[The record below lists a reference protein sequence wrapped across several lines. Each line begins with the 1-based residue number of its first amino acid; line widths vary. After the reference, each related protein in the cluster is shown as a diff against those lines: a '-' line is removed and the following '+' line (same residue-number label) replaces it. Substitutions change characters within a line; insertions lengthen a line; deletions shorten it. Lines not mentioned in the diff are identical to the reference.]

1 VQDTVHMTLG
11 AGELLAIP
19 ALPLVA
25 ALTVGLFGWAL
36 KEKLSHWICSLG
48 VIGAA
53 VLSLHVFVQVLD
65 GASFSGNFWTWI
77 ISGGLHVPVG
87 MMIDRLTAI
96 MMLTVT
102 IVSACVHVFTIGYM
116 HGDPGYSRFFSYIS
130 GFTFAMLVLVMGNN
144 FFTLFFGWEAVGLF
158 SYLLIGFWFK
168 RESAIVASMKAFIV
182 NRVGDFGFAIGIL
195 AVWHYFGSVEYVQ
208 VFGAVKAFVASGHTL
223 DVPWLGLHVSA
234 ITFICVALFIG
245 AMGKSAQVP
254 LHVWLPDSMEGPT
267 PISALIHAATMVT
280 AGVFMVA
287 RLSPMFEYSNTALE
301 LVTVVGGITAWMCAT
316 IGMVQNDIKRVIAY
330 STCSQ
335 LGYMFVACGISAYSA
350 GIFHLVT
357 HAYFKALLFLGA
369 GSVIHGMMAE
379 QDIRKMGQLRKFM
392 PITYWTMLIGS
403 LALSGVYPF
412 AGFWSK
418 DVIIEAAAVRGM
430 GWASD
435 FAYLSVLTA
444 VFMTGFYTFRM
455 FLLTFHNSDRVPPET
470 KSHVH
475 ESPWVITVPLMV
487 LSVGAVLAGWFG
499 SDILHI
505 IDLGP
510 GGYFGHSIFVLH
522 SHDPLSKL
530 EAMEHMENLHG
541 GAGHEFVMS
550 WIEFGPTVLALLGI
564 ATAYAMY
571 FKERAFPRKLAEAF
585 PPVYAFMLNKWY
597 WDELYQWLFVRSA
610 RRLGTLLWRKAD
622 LGLIDGAVIH
632 GGIVN
637 SIRGTAAKL
646 REIQTGMIYHYAFAM
661 VLGLFAV
668 LTYLILKA

>member
-1 VQDTVHMTLG
+1 MVQETVHMTLNT
-11 AGELLAIP
+11 GELLAIP

-25 ALTVGLFGWAL
+25 SLVVGLFGWAL
-36 KEKLSHWICSLG
+36 KDKLAHWICSLG

-53 VLSLHVFVQVLD
+53 ALSLHVFLQVLG
-65 GASFSGNFWTWI
+65 GASFYGDLWTWI
-77 ISGGLHVPVG
+77 VSGHLHVPVG

-96 MMLTVT
+96 MMVTVT
-102 IVSACVHVFTIGYM
+102 IVSACVHVYTIGYM
-116 HGDPGYSRFFSYIS
+116 HGDPGYTRFFSYIS
-130 GFTFAMLVLVMGNN
+130 GFTFAMLVLVMGNS
-144 FFTLFFGWEAVGLF
+144 FFTLFFGWEGVGLF

-168 RESAIVASMKAFIV
+168 KESANVASMKAFIV

-195 AVWHYFGSVEYVQ
+195 AIWYYFGSVEYRQ
-208 VFGAVKAFVASGHTL
+208 VFDAVPAFVAAHPML
-223 DVPWLGLHVSA
+223 DMPSLGLHMSA
-234 ITFICVALFIG
+234 ITFICVMLFIG

-280 AGVFMVA
+280 AGVYMVA
-287 RLSPMFEYSNTALE
+287 RLSPMFEHSETALE
-301 LVTVVGGITAWMCAT
+301 LVTVVGAITAWMCAT

-357 HAYFKALLFLGA
+357 HAYFKALLFLAA

-379 QDIRKMGQLRKFM
+379 QDIRKMGQLRKYM

-418 DVIIEAAAVRGM
+418 DIIIEAAAVRGM

-435 FAYLSVLTA
+435 FAYFSVLTA
-444 VFMTGFYTFRM
+444 VFMTAFYTFRM
-455 FLLTFHNSDRVPPET
+455 FLLTFHNSDRVPAET
-470 KSHVH
+470 KAHVH

-487 LSVGAVLAGWFG
+487 LSVGALFAGWFG
-499 SDILHI
+499 SDILHFNV
-505 IDLGP
+505 LGP
-510 GGYFGHSIFVLH
+510 DGYFGHSIFVLH
-522 SHDPLSKL
+522 AHDPIAKL
-530 EAMEHMENLHG
+530 EAIEHMEHAG
-541 GAGHEFVMS
+541 GHEFKLS
-550 WIEFGPTVLALLGI
+550 WLEFGPTVLALLGI
-564 ATAYAMY
+564 GMAFAMY
-571 FKERAFPRKLAEAF
+571 FKERAFPKKLAEAF
-585 PPVYAFMLNKWY
+585 PPLHAFLLNKWY

-622 LGLIDGAVIH
+622 LGLIDGGIIH

-637 SIRGTAAKL
+637 TIRGTATRL
-646 REIQTGMIYHYAFAM
+646 REMQTGMIYHYAFAM
-661 VLGLFAV
+661 VLGVFAV
-668 LTYLILKA
+668 LTYLILKP